1 MMAGVRG
8 KERWAAQGRDV
19 TFMSPMGLKERIKKR
34 CMDHMKKHR
43 KRILDNLRNCFSD
56 VAAEVM
62 DVSEVNAMD
71 ELLVNGELSQDD
83 YLEILMSLEAALRD
97 EIMHEDLLQAEAA
110 LAEEEAWIADLED
123 LDLCQQAEF
132 VLCPICKKSGLDEAI
147 DWTDDIETR
156 VVSCRCGFRLPFPA
170 DPETSALS
178 EFQGALATAFH
189 AHRQHC
195 GEDPS
200 FHVQGVDTVYDMAT
214 DDSHLARSALQ
225 RLYLGCH
232 HCGQRACVL

>member
-8 KERWAAQGRDV
+8 KQRWAAQGRDV

-83 YLEILMSLEAALRD
+83 YLDILMSLEAALRD
-97 EIMHEDLLQAEAA
+97 EVTHEDIIQAEAA
-110 LAEEEAWIADLED
+110 LAEEEAWIADFED

-132 VLCPICKKSGLDEAI
+132 VLCPICKS
-147 DWTDDIETR
+147 R
-156 VVSCRCGFRLPFPA
+156 VLTKPSTGPK
-170 DPETSALS
+170 TSRRALCPV
-178 EFQGALATAFH
+178 GAAFTCLSPPTP
-189 AHRQHC
+189 RRRPC
-195 GEDPS
+195 PS
-200 FHVQGVDTVYDMAT
+200 SNAP
-214 DDSHLARSALQ
+214 
-225 RLYLGCH
+225 
-232 HCGQRACVL
+232 